1 MTRAGRPTQSMSTS
15 RQTRRHEYGRP
26 ASPVKAGL
34 RPPPSAANGLDRA
47 CCPALVGHQAFNGV
61 FRLTQVSN
69 HSSTPHGGHLRAKH
83 LTFQMTQ
90 QDHLG
95 EAMTRKL
102 GTLPSEAI
110 RCLTL
115 IVAR

>member
-1 MTRAGRPTQSMSTS
+1 
-15 RQTRRHEYGRP
+15 
-26 ASPVKAGL
+26 
-34 RPPPSAANGLDRA
+34 
-47 CCPALVGHQAFNGV
+47 
-61 FRLTQVSN
+61 
-69 HSSTPHGGHLRAKH
+69 
-83 LTFQMTQ
+83 MTQ

-115 IVAR
+115 IVARYSSDL